1 MTLVLSGTGGLVL
14 SGTQGSSYQEPK
26 SPSNPQK
33 YWLSGPLNNANPE
46 SFGFFLTLLLP
57 ADERGWRCAN
67 DPRSALEGKAKTGTC
82 LHGQSL
88 PCR

>member
-26 SPSNPQK
+26 SPSNP
-33 YWLSGPLNNANPE
+33 YECLVSGPLNNANPE
-46 SFGFFLTLLLP
+46 SFGFLLTLLLP

-67 DPRSALEGKAKTGTC
+67 NPCSALEGKAKTGTS
-82 LHGQSL
+82 LHGMSL